1 MNILGVKFKELLN
14 VLLIAL
20 KEGCSREVN
29 SGGAYEALSNC
40 FAGDPPNKKVET
52 SEITRSC
59 TILQSEK
66 KKPGLVLDSSGV
78 NNA

>member
-40 FAGDPPNKKVET
+40 FAGNAIFCSERQFLPHPERRGKDMFLLKV
-52 SEITRSC
+52 
-59 TILQSEK
+59 K
-66 KKPGLVLDSSGV
+66 
-78 NNA
+78 

>member
-52 SEITRSC
+52 SEITRSLYNS
-59 TILQSEK
+59 IE
-66 KKPGLVLDSSGV
+66 
-78 NNA
+78 